1 MEFVTW
7 MVEEETIEEK
17 RKVEDGET
25 EEFQIL
31 SDEKEDTQKAD
42 EEFLVRPSGCSSLC
56 LKLWKSKI
64 NVYRALYFECYD
76 HSYATVCDSSQT

>member
-1 MEFVTW
+1 

-42 EEFLVRPSGCSSLC
+42 EEFIARPTGYLSLC
-56 LKLWKSKI
+56 LNFEKVKLM
-64 NVYRALYFECYD
+64 
-76 HSYATVCDSSQT
+76 